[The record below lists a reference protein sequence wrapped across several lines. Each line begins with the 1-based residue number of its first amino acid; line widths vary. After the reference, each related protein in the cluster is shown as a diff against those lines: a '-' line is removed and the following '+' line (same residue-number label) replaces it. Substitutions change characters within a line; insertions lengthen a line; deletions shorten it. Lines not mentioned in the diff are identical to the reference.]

1 MLRPILRTEASHN
14 PSSSPSNSHHS
25 NIIRLRHRHSLSH
38 SLSHNNTNSNNIHNN
53 NKFPINRLL
62 SSHKV
67 DLVKCFIMEG
77 R

>member
-14 PSSSPSNSHHS
+14 LSSSPSNSHHS
-25 NIIRLRHRHSLSH
+25 NIIRLRHRHSL